1 MTRVLFIN
9 PVQPRCG
16 VHQYGLRL
24 FDIMKMSKELECT
37 YQVCPAEIE
46 IGSLY
51 FYDVVIYNVHP
62 GISNA
67 MHNAPFPCSVKQIA
81 IYHDGPMNGPFDR
94 WLLSDS
100 SAPGYGNLT
109 TIGRPLP
116 EWDVLPH
123 GDLSGPVK
131 IGLSGLVGA
140 WAADMV
146 RFVAANMPLA
156 LIRLHLAPSDHCD
169 PSGALARAV
178 GQACLNLGNPRLVE
192 VDYEFKPQAEVL
204 EWLSANDLNCFIR
217 STGSGPMG
225 VSSALDMALAVGRPI
240 AVNNNPMFRHITRVS
255 PEIMVENTPLREI
268 IAMGPNPLIPHW
280 RRNSRRAVMEELENV
295 IHSVIDSEKAI
306 IENRGQ

>member
-9 PVQPRCG
+9 PVQERCG

-24 FDIMKMSKELECT
+24 FSILNMSKELSCT
-37 YQVCPAEIE
+37 YQLCPESID

-51 FYDVVIYNVHP
+51 QYDVVIYNVHP

-67 MHNAPFPCSVKQIA
+67 MHNAPFPCSVRQIA
-81 IYHDGPMNGPFDR
+81 IYHDGPMRGPFDR

-116 EWDVLPH
+116 EWEPLP
-123 GDLSGPVK
+123 GGPFGPNPV

-140 WAADMV
+140 WAPDMV
-146 RFVAANMPLA
+146 RYVSQAMPEA
-156 LIRLHLAPSDHCD
+156 MIRLHLAASDHCD
-169 PSGALARAV
+169 PTGALARAV
-178 GQACLNLGNPRLVE
+178 GESCVNLGIPGSVH
-192 VDYEFKPQAEVL
+192 VDYEFKTQQAVL
-204 EWLSANDLNCFIR
+204 GWLSANDLNCFIR

-225 VSSALDMALAVGRPI
+225 VSSALDMALAVERPI

-268 IAMGPNPLIPHW
+268 IALGTTPLVPHW
-280 RRNSRRAVMEELENV
+280 RRNARRAVMEELENV
-295 IHSVIDSEKAI
+295 IRSVLDQEK
-306 IENRGQ
+306 Q